1 MNKIFEDFFKRQ
13 IPEADVREKV
23 QNGLARA
30 LKRENDKTTTEN
42 GMNAYK
48 STNSALLDLY
58 GKIGA
63 MRNTL
68 EFEVIS
74 KFEAAFVEDP
84 LLALKLTFYA
94 RDIRQG
100 LGERKVPKEIW
111 THLAKV
117 YPDIMRENLK
127 HIPEFGRW
135 DDLYLFVDTPVEK
148 DMWKVVKDQLAQD
161 VTDMQNGKPISLIA
175 KWLKSVNTSSKVSV
189 ELGRKTAKALGF
201 TDRQY
206 QKLLAKLRSYINV
219 LEAKM
224 SAQEWKE
231 IEYSSVPSRAMKNYR
246 KAFYEHDK
254 EGFVRYIEDVQKGKK
269 KINSG
274 TLYPYDIVEQYMTDY
289 GWRYGRHPYDPV
301 IEEQWKALPNF
312 VDTDDNVLI
321 MADTSG
327 SMDGRPLAT
336 AIGLAIYF
344 AERNKGAFAN
354 TFMTFSESP
363 TFVEL
368 KGRTLVDKVYTA
380 SRANWGNN
388 TDIEKAFML
397 ILSVAQK
404 NHVSPEDMPK
414 SLIIVSD
421 MQFDRQKCSY
431 EWDFYSD
438 MKARFARCGYTIP
451 NIVFWNVRDT
461 KDTFHVKSNYEGVQL
476 ASGSSTSVFK
486 AILNNMDLTPYQAMV
501 NVLNSERYNCIKLPY
516 NNLPPV
522 GRRFA

>member
-1 MNKIFEDFFKRQ
+1 MDKIFEDFFKTQ
-13 IPEADVREKV
+13 IPEADVRKKV

-30 LKRENDKTTTEN
+30 LERENDKTTTEN

-48 STNSALLDLY
+48 STDSALLDLY

-74 KFEAAFVEDP
+74 KFEAAFTEDP

-111 THLAKV
+111 GHLAKV
-117 YPDIMRENLK
+117 YPDVMRENLK
-127 HIPEFGRW
+127 YIPVFGRW
-135 DDLYLFVDTPVEK
+135 DDLYVFVDTPVEK
-148 DMWKVVKDQLAQD
+148 EMWKVIKDQLVQD
-161 VTDMQNGKPISLIA
+161 VVDMQDGKPISLIA
-175 KWLKSVNTSSKVSV
+175 KWLKSVNTSSKTSV

-206 QKLLAKLRSYINV
+206 QKLLAKLRAYINV

-231 IEYSSVPSRAMKNYR
+231 IEYPAVPSRAMKNYR
-246 KAFYEHDK
+246 RAFYEHDK
-254 EGFVRYIEDVQKGKK
+254 EGFAKYIEDVQKGKK

-274 TLYPYDIVEQYMTDY
+274 TLYPYDIVEQYMRWCSWCY
-289 GWRYGRHPYDPV
+289 GKPSYDP
-301 IEEQWKALPNF
+301 ILEEQWKALPNF

-327 SMDGRPLAT
+327 SMSGRPMAT
-336 AIGLAIYF
+336 AVGLAIYF

-354 TFMTFSESP
+354 TFMTFSENP

-368 KGRTLVDKVYTA
+368 KGSTLADKVYAT
-380 SRANWGNN
+380 SKANWGNN
-388 TDIEKAFML
+388 TDIERAFML

-404 NHVSPEDMPK
+404 NHVAPEDMPK
-414 SLIIVSD
+414 SLVIISD
-421 MQFDRQKCSY
+421 QQFDRQKCSY

-438 MKARFARCGYTIP
+438 MKARFARYGYTIP

-486 AILNNMDLTPYQAMV
+486 AILNNMDLTPYRAMV
-501 NVLNSERYNCIKLPY
+501 NVLSAERYDCIKLPY

>member
-1 MNKIFEDFFKRQ
+1 MDKVFENFFKNQ

-30 LKRENDKTTTEN
+30 LKRQNDQTTTEN

-58 GKIGA
+58 AKIGA

-68 EFEVIS
+68 ESEVIS
-74 KFEAAFVEDP
+74 KFETAFNEDP

-111 THLAKV
+111 AHLAKV

-127 HIPEFGRW
+127 YIPVFGRW
-135 DDLYLFVDTPVEK
+135 DDLYVFVDTPVEK
-148 DMWKVVKDQLAQD
+148 EMWKVIKDQLVQD
-161 VTDMQNGKPISLIA
+161 IVDMQDGKPISLIA
-175 KWLKSVNTSSKVSV
+175 KWLKSVNTSSKTSV

-206 QKLLAKLRSYINV
+206 QKLLAKLRAYINV

-231 IEYSSVPSRAMKNYR
+231 IEYPAVPSRAMKNYR
-246 KAFYEHDK
+246 RAFYEHDK
-254 EGFVRYIEDVQKGKK
+254 EGFAKYIEDVQKGKK

-274 TLYPYDIVEQYMTDY
+274 TLYPYDIVEQYMRWCSWCY
-289 GWRYGRHPYDPV
+289 GKPSYDP
-301 IEEQWKALPNF
+301 ILEEQWKALPNF

-327 SMDGRPLAT
+327 SMSGRPMAT
-336 AIGLAIYF
+336 AVGLAIYF

-354 TFMTFSESP
+354 TFMTFSENP

-368 KGRTLVDKVYTA
+368 KGRTLADKVYAT
-380 SRANWGNN
+380 SKANWGSN

-414 SLIIVSD
+414 SLVIVTD
-421 MQFDRQKCSY
+421 LQFDRQKCSY

-438 MKARFARCGYTIP
+438 MKARFARYGYTIP

-461 KDTFHVKSNYEGVQL
+461 KDTFHVKSDYEGVQL

-501 NVLNSERYNCIKLPY
+501 NVLSVERYDCIKLPY